1 MRTILTVIGVLTV
14 AQWIFIGLLHM
25 FLTIQDKRSPETLS
39 KLHDVPVIGGYFPDV
54 KMETKED
61 QEQKYAD
68 RMTLRLI
75 ESKKYYD
82 LPRAFDEDEITALLA
97 EIKGRK
103 EELTRARSLSEER
116 EIQIA
121 SMVEDLDRREK
132 EVNEAQANLDELA
145 AALDTQQREMEFELS
160 SLREKRD
167 EVEATN
173 LKKIAKW
180 LNGVKPP
187 EKARDFLLTGTD
199 SDTPMLREERYLD
212 AAKVLSVMDEEAVSK
227 IIEVMDP
234 LDYVQI
240 EEKKKLLP
248 AAQKK

>member
-1 MRTILTVIGVLTV
+1 MRTILTVIGVLTI

-39 KLHDVPVIGGYFPDV
+39 RLHDVPVIGGYFPDV
-54 KMETKED
+54 KVETDED

-82 LPRAFDEDEITALLA
+82 LPRAFDESEITTLVAD
-97 EIKGRK
+97 IKGRK
-103 EELTRARSLSEER
+103 EELARAKSLSEER

-121 SMVEDLDRREK
+121 SMVEDLERRESQVI
-132 EVNEAQANLDELA
+132 EDQARLDELA
-145 AALDTQQREMEFELS
+145 VQLDKQQKEIELDLENLGRTSTEAEAA
-160 SLREKRD
+160 
-167 EVEATN
+167 N

-180 LNGVKPP
+180 LNNVTPG
-187 EKARDFLLTGTD
+187 KARDFLLTGTKD
-199 SDTPMLREERYLD
+199 ESGNEREERYMD
-212 AAKVLSVMDEEAVSK
+212 AAKVLSLMDEEAVGK
-227 IIEVMDP
+227 IIESMDP
-234 LDYVQI
+234 IDWVRI

-248 AAQKK
+248 PAKKK